1 VVFYLI
7 LIKAQ
12 GSRLKAQGS
21 RLSLSKEKLLLKMM
35 GSLYL
40 VLKPQVLSLTLSLST
55 SLDLC
60 ACLET
65 LFGHL
70 VDTHV
75 SLVL

>member
-1 VVFYLI
+1 VVLYLV
-7 LIKAQ
+7 LI
-12 GSRLKAQGS
+12 KAQGS

-35 GSLYL
+35 DSLYL
-40 VLKPQVLSLTLSLST
+40 VLKPQVLSL

-60 ACLET
+60 ACLES
-65 LFGHL
+65 LFGYL